1 MAVTIMDIAKASG
14 KSYPTVS
21 RAMNDHPKI
30 SEKTKREIRAVAAKL
45 GYRPSFAGTA
55 LKKGRTSTFSI
66 IVPDLADPYYAK
78 FISFFKHAAQE
89 KELDVVVYDYELR
102 PDLERK

>member
-45 GYRPSFAGTA
+45 GYRPSYSGTA
-55 LKKGRTSTFSI
+55 LKKARTSTFSI
-66 IVPDLADPYYAK
+66 IVRDLADPN
-78 FISFFKHAAQE
+78 
-89 KELDVVVYDYELR
+89 
-102 PDLERK
+102 

>member
-55 LKKGRTSTFSI
+55 LKKGRAGKR
-66 IVPDLADPYYAK
+66 VRCCCL
-78 FISFFKHAAQE
+78 
-89 KELDVVVYDYELR
+89 
-102 PDLERK
+102 